1 MKRITNTINND
12 IEVQIFGETYVL
24 KAKGTLDVSKEVA
37 EYWVKNLHSFL
48 EVSNV
53 PEKEVKVEVKE
64 VVSEVEEVVEKTK
77 KTNKK

>member
-24 KAKGTLDVSKEVA
+24 KAKGTLDVSKAVA
-37 EYWVKNLHSFL
+37 EYWVNNLHAFL

-64 VVSEVEEVVEKTK
+64 EEVSEGVVEKIK
-77 KTNKK
+77 KTIKK